1 MTQTGEKYNWI
12 PSVPY
17 GWKLVKLKYL
27 SSIST
32 GVYDTQDKLEDGAFP
47 FFVRSP
53 HVERIDKYSHD
64 CEAVMTAGDGVGVGK
79 VFHYYNGKFAA
90 HQRVYVFNQ
99 FKNNVNGKYIYYSLV
114 SNLKLEVLQGNAKS
128 TVDSLRYPMLS
139 NFPILLPSSSTQNII
154 VDFLERKTSE
164 IDTLISDKEK
174 LIALLEEKRQA
185 IITEVVTKGLDPDV
199 EMKDSGVEWIGEIP
213 EHWSCY
219 RLKTLITKVQGG
231 TWGKDQQNNENDIP
245 CVRIADFDRTNAKL
259 KETELTVRN
268 LEKQEKFNHLIK
280 QGDLLIE
287 KSGGG
292 EKQPVGYAVI
302 FRGESPTVYTNF
314 IAKLS
319 PNKDLTIPDYLKNI
333 FQVLYFYRLNTK
345 SIKQTTGIQN
355 LDLTSY
361 LNEKVMVPSLKEQ
374 EEIKNHIILLN
385 EQTNNLVN
393 TLKETIYKLKEYRQ
407 SLIYETVIGKIDV
420 QEMLKETEQEEVSS
434 S

>member
-12 PSVPY
+12 SSVPY

-99 FKNNVNGKYIYYSLV
+99 FKNNVNGKYIYYSLM

-185 IITEVVTKGLDPDV
+185 IITEAVTKGLEPAV
-199 EMKDSGVEWIGEIP
+199 KMKDSGVEWIGEIP
-213 EHWSCY
+213 EHWGIIK
-219 RLKTLITKVQGG
+219 LKYLFNIRTGG
-231 TWGKDQQNNENDIP
+231 TPKSNNLEYWDDKGIIWITPGDLSFPGDTISDSYKKISESGLINSSANYISKNSIVISTRAPIGNMKIATMEYTTNQGCKSLESKNENHNIIYYFNLLRYRKN
-245 CVRIADFDRTNAKL
+245 VLESLGQGTTFL
-259 KETELTVRN
+259 ELSSN
-268 LEKQEKFNHLIK
+268 
-280 QGDLLIE
+280 
-287 KSGGG
+287 
-292 EKQPVGYAVI
+292 
-302 FRGESPTVYTNF
+302 
-314 IAKLS
+314 
-319 PNKDLTIPDYLKNI
+319 
-333 FQVLYFYRLNTK
+333 
-345 SIKQTTGIQN
+345 
-355 LDLTSY
+355 
-361 LNEKVMVPSLKEQ
+361 SLKEFEVPVMNK
-374 EEIKNHIILLN
+374 EEQDRIVEVIQSLNNISDKLLVQIN
-385 EQTNNLVN
+385 KQ
-393 TLKETIYKLKEYRQ
+393 IYKLKEYRQ
-407 SLIYETVIGKIDV
+407 ALIYEAVTGKIDV
-420 QEMLKETEQEEVSS
+420 QEMVKETEHEEVSS

>member
-12 PSVPY
+12 SSVPY
-17 GWKLVKLKYL
+17 GWELVKLKYL

-99 FKNNVNGKYIYYSLV
+99 FKNNVNGKYIYYSLM

-154 VDFLERKTSE
+154 VYFLERKTSE
-164 IDTLISDKEK
+164 IDALISDKEK
-174 LIALLEEKRQA
+174 LIALLKEKRQTL
-185 IITEVVTKGLDPDV
+185 ITEAVTKGLDPDV
-199 EMKDSGVEWIGEIP
+199 KMKDSGVEWIDEIP
-213 EHWSCY
+213 EHWEE
-219 RLKTLITKVQGG
+219 K
-231 TWGKDQQNNENDIP
+231 
-245 CVRIADFDRTNAKL
+245 RIKYL
-259 KETELTVRN
+259 
-268 LEKQEKFNHLIK
+268 
-280 QGDLLIE
+280 
-287 KSGGG
+287 
-292 EKQPVGYAVI
+292 
-302 FRGESPTVYTNF
+302 FRE
-314 IAKLS
+314 
-319 PNKDLTIPDYLKNI
+319 KDLRNNDKDAILLSLFTSIGVRPRSQMEDKGNKSQTVMNYKVVNKGDIVVNKLLAWMGSIGISAYDGVTSPDYDIYMPVEKEKISNKYYHY
-333 FQVLYFYRLNTK
+333 YFRSFHFKGDCYKYGRGIMLMRWRTYSDDFK
-345 SIKQTTGIQN
+345 KIKVTNPPLQEQIQIA
-355 LDLTSY
+355 SY
-361 LNEKVMVPSLKEQ
+361 LDFINDEIDFMIQRNSEIISL
-374 EEIKNHIILLN
+374 
-385 EQTNNLVN
+385 
-393 TLKETIYKLKEYRQ
+393 LKEYRQ
-407 SLIYETVIGKIDV
+407 SLIYEAVTGKIDV